1 MCIRDRPK
9 DGQSVDL
16 SFEGQVYT
24 LKMASGELLVEGPE
38 TNRIKARFNG
48 TSENIPN
55 LIATTQTGTASTEL
69 IINGLNS
76 VASDSDGLVDNETLG
91 VSGAF
96 TLDGAQ
102 TSSGS
107 ATNLKSTV
115 SISSSSNNAS
125 VTFTITG
132 KDLDGNDQTE
142 TITGVNNNIVKGTKL
157 FTEITNISSDDA
169 ATGINVGTEPA
180 FGSSLGTRISITS
193 TSNESD
199 NSFTIVGIGTDGLS
213 KTETIS
219 GPNSGKTVFSSGLFK
234 TISSITPASNLS
246 LIHI

>member
-1 MCIRDRPK
+1 MTSINSSGTNNGKIKIGTKAADGNWNTTIDANALNIDTQKEISTALLTSFRSETPTAQIKSKVLNALPK

-55 LIATTQTGTASTEL
+55 LIATSQTVTASTEL

-91 VSGAF
+91 GAGSF

-107 ATNLKSTV
+107 AK
-115 SISSSSNNAS
+115 
-125 VTFTITG
+125 F
-132 KDLDGNDQTE
+132 
-142 TITGVNNNIVKGTKL
+142 
-157 FTEITNISSDDA
+157 EIHS
-169 ATGINVGTEPA
+169 
-180 FGSSLGTRISITS
+180 
-193 TSNESD
+193 
-199 NSFTIVGIGTDGLS
+199 
-213 KTETIS
+213 
-219 GPNSGKTVFSSGLFK
+219 
-234 TISSITPASNLS
+234 
-246 LIHI
+246 